1 MASVLSQHQFAASTP
16 VWGRLAQDSF
26 EHPYSPMMLTS
37 TRLRRRPSRLTGQP
51 FRLALEDPL
60 SGAKVETAVGH
71 RHHHLAPPHAQ
82 HCELRSVSGVRRQPV
97 LMSGTGVLTSAVVQP
112 ASAPAASLMKVRG
125 VIFRAFTRVSPLFI
139 IYHSQASDGRDLGGN
154 RPRSEQTLPL
164 KAIWLYAFSALC
176 YSPDCSYSILI
187 YAPSAWC
194 EPRPPAPAGKTRLNH
209 HPPLGTTR
217 WIKAQGWAS
226 APHWVGQRVRAI
238 CTPPGDRRVA
248 FPTSCRAQSQL
259 PPNR

>member
-1 MASVLSQHQFAASTP
+1 VAQPAGNAFYHPGTWVVGWIDTITP
-16 VWGRLAQDSF
+16 S
-26 EHPYSPMMLTS
+26 E
-37 TRLRRRPSRLTGQP
+37 SRGS
-51 FRLALEDPL
+51 E
-60 SGAKVETAVGH
+60 S
-71 RHHHLAPPHAQ
+71 
-82 HCELRSVSGVRRQPV
+82 SIMVRRA
-97 LMSGTGVLTSAVVQP
+97 LS
-112 ASAPAASLMKVRG
+112 
-125 VIFRAFTRVSPLFI
+125 RVSPLFI

-194 EPRPPAPAGKTRLNH
+194 EPRPPAPAGKTRRNH

>member
-1 MASVLSQHQFAASTP
+1 MTATTTAALGAPCRFRCASAFLS
-16 VWGRLAQDSF
+16 
-26 EHPYSPMMLTS
+26 
-37 TRLRRRPSRLTGQP
+37 LRSGQE
-51 FRLALEDPL
+51 L
-60 SGAKVETAVGH
+60 AVGK
-71 RHHHLAPPHAQ
+71 LGQYGCAPGPWTGCLWAG
-82 HCELRSVSGVRRQPV
+82 GVVDGKRDV
-97 LMSGTGVLTSAVVQP
+97 MA
-112 ASAPAASLMKVRG
+112 
-125 VIFRAFTRVSPLFI
+125 RALSRINPRFI

-154 RPRSEQTLPL
+154 RPRPEQTLPL
-164 KAIWLYAFSALC
+164 EAIWLYAFSALC

-209 HPPLGTTR
+209 HPPSGTTR